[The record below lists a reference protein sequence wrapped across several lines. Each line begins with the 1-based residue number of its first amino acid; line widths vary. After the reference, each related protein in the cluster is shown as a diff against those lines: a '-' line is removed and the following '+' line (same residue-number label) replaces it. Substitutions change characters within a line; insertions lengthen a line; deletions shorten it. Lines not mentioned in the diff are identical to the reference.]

1 MCGGGKRHKKRQGK
15 RIFLKGQ
22 QPVADPGTCS
32 TPHAVSVLTLPGK
45 VLAHITDEE
54 TRAQRKKKNL
64 PEIPAKPE
72 PNPAETGRRRG
83 RTPRRFS
90 AAAGSRHTC
99 TTSSGRK
106 RGRSQAKPAAWPGME
121 TGRGG
126 PSPSQEPGP
135 QPSQSILSLSS
146 SPLSP
151 DPPAA
156 LTYDTATPRE
166 G

>member
-15 RIFLKGQ
+15 CIFLKGQ
-22 QPVADPGTCS
+22 QPVANPGTCS
-32 TPHAVSVLTLPGK
+32 RPHAVSVLTLPGK
-45 VLAHITDEE
+45 VLARITDEE
-54 TRAQRKKKNL
+54 TRAQRRKKNL

-72 PNPAETGRRRG
+72 PNPAEPGRHRG

-90 AAAGSRHTC
+90 VAAGSRRTC

-121 TGRGG
+121 TGRGA
-126 PSPSQEPGP
+126 PRPRRNPDLSPPKASFP
-135 QPSQSILSLSS
+135 LAAAL
-146 SPLSP
+146 SPLT
-151 DPPAA
+151 PPAA
-156 LTYDTATPRE
+156 LTYDTATPSE